1 MVGIA
6 AAIGGTLLGILLPL
20 RLFAASSATVATA
33 ASASAG
39 IFTTAVSAIG
49 GAFASFG
56 SLLARAG
63 LALLGL
69 INPVT
74 ATIAAIAGVGLAGYG
89 IYKYFKKEEAPAP
102 APGMGSRESAGKISI
117 AKEPVA
123 TTINSPSRVS
133 TTPAVDGEQQAQPAE
148 KTKATT
154 TGIEKPVLDT
164 GINSMLGYQSSLLEQ
179 ILQSTQ
185 NLVSVNKDILKYARV
200 NT

>member
-1 MVGIA
+1 M
-6 AAIGGTLLGILLPL
+6 
-20 RLFAASSATVATA
+20 LFRS
-33 ASASAG
+33 
-39 IFTTAVSAIG
+39 
-49 GAFASFG
+49 
-56 SLLARAG
+56 
-63 LALLGL
+63 
-69 INPVT
+69 
-74 ATIAAIAGVGLAGYG
+74 
-89 IYKYFKKEEAPAP
+89 
-102 APGMGSRESAGKISI
+102 
-117 AKEPVA
+117 
-123 TTINSPSRVS
+123 VS